1 MTCCG
6 LVWYADIT
14 FDQSPIDEGVNE
26 VIFFRTA
33 KKHSFLQ
40 NIAGLDMEGCL
51 WEYNHCV
58 AVFAACN
65 LSQVKLFGGMPV
77 ISQPLRSV
85 LFC

>member
-1 MTCCG
+1 MTCCS
-6 LVWYADIT
+6 LVWNADIT
-14 FDQSPIDEGVNE
+14 FDPTLIDEGVNE
-26 VIFFRTA
+26 VIFLRTA

-40 NIAGLDMEGCL
+40 NIAGLGMGRCL

-65 LSQVKLFGGMPV
+65 LSPVKLCGVMPA